1 MIILGDS
8 NVSNEIFSA
17 INCIEDIIHTS
28 SNSTVVFDYDKKL
41 MIYAKNN
48 NLQYA
53 VKITNIKELIYANT
67 LDAKYILVSDD
78 ILELSQKLADNY
90 MFDSKI
96 IATIKDESSIE
107 DIAIKEID
115 GIIFSTTL
123 IKKG

>member
-8 NVSNEIFSA
+8 DVSNEIFST
-17 INCIEDIIHTS
+17 INCIEDIIRTS

-107 DIAIKEID
+107 DIAIEEID

-123 IKKG
+123 IKIG

>member
-8 NVSNEIFSA
+8 DVSNEIFSTV
-17 INCIEDIIHTS
+17 NCIEDITHTP
-28 SNSTVVFDYDKKL
+28 SNSTVIFNYDKKL

-48 NLQYA
+48 NLQYG
-53 VKITNIKELIYANT
+53 VKITNIKELVYANA
-67 LDAKYILVSDD
+67 LDAKYILVLDD

-96 IATIKDESSIE
+96 IATIKDESFIE

-115 GIIFSTTL
+115 GVIFNIDDNL
-123 IKKG
+123 

>member
-8 NVSNEIFSA
+8 DVSNEIFSI
-17 INCIEDIIHTS
+17 INRIKDIANTP
-28 SNSTVVFDYDKKL
+28 SNSTIIFDYNKKL

-53 VKITNIKELIYANT
+53 VKVKNIKELVYANA

-96 IATIKDESSIE
+96 IATIKDESFIE

-115 GIIFSTTL
+115 GVILLF
-123 IKKG
+123 